1 MTRVLRVLK
10 TPVTLIVLLLI
21 LVGAGIWSYK
31 AATAPVVPESQ
42 KCVNTDVGK
51 ELTPSWV
58 SVRALNAGGPSGIA
72 RSSARYLRSYGFKVI
87 RVNNAD
93 DPVKKTT
100 IVGFA
105 VDSPEV
111 LLVAQAFPGAVI
123 TADDRPDHAV
133 DVLLGPDAPL
143 TLPRPKPVP
152 VSGEVCVAPYSQ
164 STEASDGVSAS
175 PSAAK

>member
-10 TPVTLIVLLLI
+10 TPVTLVVLLLV
-21 LVGAGIWSYK
+21 LLGAGYWSYK

-42 KCVNTDVGK
+42 KCVSTDVGK

-87 RVNNAD
+87 RVNNVE
-93 DPVKKTT
+93 DPVTKTT
-100 IVGFA
+100 IVGYA

-123 TADDRPDHAV
+123 KADERPDHAV

-152 VSGEVCVAPYSQ
+152 VSGPVCVAPYSQ
-164 STEASDGVSAS
+164 PTDAGDGSTPAPS
-175 PSAAK
+175 PSK